1 MRGAGLPARAGDD
14 CHPSEIAL
22 VRVRGARF
30 HERTHLLGR
39 QQLDVRSFEV
49 IDDLRRNPD
58 ISDDDVAGM
67 RLTRRQHE
75 RQFWR
80 RQRHRHRGVDT
91 VSDELRR
98 IGGQAR
104 SAGRSTRSGCRM
116 R

>member
-1 MRGAGLPARAGDD
+1 MRGARLSARAGDD

-22 VRVRGARF
+22 VRVRRAGL

-49 IDDLRRNPD
+49 IDDLRRDPD

-67 RLTRRQHE
+67 RLAGGQDE
-75 RQFWR
+75 RQFWCR
-80 RQRHRHRGVDT
+80 KRHRHGRIDT

-98 IGGQAR
+98 IGGKP
-104 SAGRSTRSGCRM
+104 TRQID
-116 R
+116 